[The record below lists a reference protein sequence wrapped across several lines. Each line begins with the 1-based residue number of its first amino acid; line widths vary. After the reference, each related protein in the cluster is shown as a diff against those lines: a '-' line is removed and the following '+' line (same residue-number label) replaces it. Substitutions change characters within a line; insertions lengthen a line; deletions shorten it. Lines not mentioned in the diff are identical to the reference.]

1 MEKEEDGDND
11 QVVRRWEIVVVDERG
26 TRKGGGSWR
35 TGTRREDSGIYLN
48 KTREWDEIPPN
59 HVHSYVF

>member
-11 QVVRRWEIVVVDERG
+11 RVVGRWEIVVVNERE

-35 TGTRREDSGIYLN
+35 TGTRREDSGIYLRHGN
-48 KTREWDEIPPN
+48 GMQLSPIMCIHMSFN
-59 HVHSYVF
+59 

>member
-11 QVVRRWEIVVVDERG
+11 RVVGRWEIVVVDERE

-35 TGTRREDSGIYLN
+35 TGTRREDSGIY
-48 KTREWDEIPPN
+48 I
-59 HVHSYVF
+59 